1 MVLKEYYSTGEAA
14 QLLGISRSTISRK
27 FDLGG
32 LSGKKNP
39 ITGDRLISRESI
51 EALMK
56 LYNVS
61 PGGLAPGKKRI
72 LVSASDN
79 DLFSLH
85 SQTFEQDP
93 FLHIERLP
101 LEASVL
107 NECIEK
113 RPDLLVIEGM
123 LPDQPW
129 REIIHSLREIE
140 ELKNLRILCL
150 AEQQEVHDFFT
161 LGVDDVWR
169 KDLTD
174 GDDLKE
180 RLYSLLNI
188 QKETAGRDESFQHHR
203 RWPRKTVRLPA
214 RIWVYPLRT
223 PSLREPGEATIENI
237 SVDGAFLSEMQL
249 QRGVI
254 PCEPFRVF
262 LRIDQPPIKK
272 WWAHAKVV
280 RLLSNGEL
288 LAAGI
293 QFVRLS
299 KTTLRMI
306 EALPSSRVRLGA

>member
-56 LYNVS
+56 LYNI
-61 PGGLAPGKKRI
+61 PPEAFTPKKKRI
-72 LVSASDN
+72 LVSSPDPN
-79 DLFSLH
+79 LFALI
-85 SQTFEQDP
+85 SQIFAQAP
-93 FLHIERLP
+93 HLVIEKLS

-113 RPDLLVIEGM
+113 RPDLLVIDEM

-129 REIIHSLREIE
+129 PEIIHSLREIE

-150 AEQQEVHDFFT
+150 AEPQEVHHYLT
-161 LGVDDVWR
+161 WGADDIWP
-169 KDLTD
+169 KDLMEEHD
-174 GDDLKE
+174 VKE
-180 RLYSLLNI
+180 HLFSLLNI
-188 QKETAGRDESFQHHR
+188 QKEIAGGDEYFEHHR

-214 RIWVYPLRT
+214 KIWVYPLRK
-223 PSLREPGEATIENI
+223 PSLRDPGKALVENI
-237 SVDGAFLSEMQL
+237 SGGGAFLSEMQL
-249 QRGVI
+249 KRGVI
-254 PCEPFRVF
+254 PCEPFRIF
-262 LRIDQPPIKK
+262 LRIDQPPIKS
-272 WWAHAKVV
+272 WRAHAKVV
-280 RLLSNGEL
+280 RLLSNEES

-293 QFVRLS
+293 QFVRAS

-306 EALPSSRVRLGA
+306 EALCTLPEA